1 MENTLVGRCRLL
13 RKLGEGGMGQVW
25 LARHETLQKDVA
37 VKVLPENFAGNAE
50 ARERFLREA
59 RAAARLE
66 HPNVIQV
73 LDAGSA
79 NGQPF
84 IVMQYVDGT
93 DLERALRKKGKLSVD
108 DALSIGKKV
117 ALALAAA
124 HKLGIVHRDIKPAN
138 VMITKQGRVMV
149 GDFGLARPVDGGGT
163 ITTEGMIMGTPHF
176 IAPEQARGE
185 KVDGRSD
192 LYSLGATLYSLIG
205 GRYPFSGNSP
215 MSIAVKHATPTEK
228 PEPLRKLDASV
239 PAEVDQLVQKLMAK
253 RPEDRFQT
261 GDELALAI
269 DRVKH
274 GPGTMVTVSEDRVL
288 TPQKRRRLLM
298 KGALVGIFLLFGL
311 IFCLVLISPK
321 PGERALREAA
331 ELPSSELKLLR
342 YREITIRFAG
352 TDWAKRAQRAAEA
365 VASEAATKET
375 AEAAR
380 QQAAGKLSFGEY
392 VSRLDQTR
400 ARYPEAKAA
409 IDGREAD
416 AHRVRVL
423 ARTEKLTT
431 ALKSDR
437 AEAIDEIKDLIH
449 PEILRRQ
456 GTGATLFWIRV
467 GVGFM
472 LGVKGRFEEIEAYK
486 DALRIKARESATL
499 PARSVIHRAQTKE
512 RAEMRVVIEWTW
524 VEGDWYLGEKGI
536 QPEK

>member
-93 DLERALRKKGKLSVD
+93 DLERVLRKKGKLSVD

-228 PEPLRKLDASV
+228 PEALRKLDASV

-261 GDELALAI
+261 GDELAQAI

-288 TPQKRRRLLM
+288 TPRKRRRLLI
-298 KGALVGIFLLFGL
+298 KGALAGIFLLFGL
-311 IFCLVLISPK
+311 IFFLVLISPK

-342 YREITIRFAG
+342 YREITIRFEG
-352 TDWAKRAQRAAEA
+352 TEWAKRAQRAAEA

-409 IDGREAD
+409 IDGRETD

-423 ARTEKLTT
+423 ARTEKLAA

-456 GTGATLFWIRV
+456 GAGATLFWIRV

-472 LGVKGRFEEIEAYK
+472 LGVKGRFEEIELYK
-486 DALRIKARESATL
+486 DALRIKPRESATL

-536 QPEK
+536 QPER